1 MKLLKASAI
10 ALIIL
15 MSGGGLFSA
24 PPSTLAAELTPA
36 EIAMIEQNPAL
47 AELAANAPD
56 LLSQALEI
64 IARAAAEPSN
74 GQRGVEGLD
83 AVDAQLLSENP
94 ALLQVWHSSPEASA
108 DLLALIKSAA
118 GGGGKPTK

>member
-1 MKLLKASAI
+1 MKLLKASAV

-15 MSGGGLFSA
+15 MSGGGLVAA
-24 PPSTLAAELTPA
+24 PPTLAAELTS
-36 EIAMIEQNPAL
+36 EQTTMLERNPAL
-47 AELAANAPD
+47 AALAANAPM
-56 LLSQALEI
+56 LQQAFQL
-64 IARAAAEPSN
+64 IARAAAEPS
-74 GQRGVEGLD
+74 GSQRGVEGLD

-118 GGGGKPTK
+118 GGGKPTK